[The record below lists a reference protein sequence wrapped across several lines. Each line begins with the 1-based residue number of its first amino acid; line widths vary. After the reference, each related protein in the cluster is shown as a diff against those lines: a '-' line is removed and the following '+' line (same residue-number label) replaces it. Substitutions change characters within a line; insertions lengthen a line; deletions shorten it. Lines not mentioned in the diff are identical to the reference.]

1 LDEVFVGQS
10 QSFASTPT
18 ILKID
23 NRVTALMRFV
33 WAFSALVIIYID
45 PTEPNK
51 HVFLTYVALILYVSY
66 SASLCFSGLQTN
78 KSFQWISSWSHW
90 IDVCW
95 FTVMIGLS
103 SGTNTIFFFGF
114 FFSILVASF
123 RWGFTSGLT
132 VTIVSVVIVTVI
144 GLVTRP
150 TGPTLDMYRVL
161 LRPVNLFVLGY
172 LMAYRGGRESILKG
186 QLKLLKEVTTL
197 SNPRFG
203 IDHTVGSAIERLRA
217 FYNADK
223 ALLVVRDQSTGK
235 FRLHKASIGRP
246 EEATKAQVIA
256 PDLADLMLS
265 LPSRWAA
272 VYGTKRTLS
281 HPRSHI
287 TIYNTENG
295 ERIKTIPKSLEA
307 IAGTLDA
314 TGFVTVPLSYHNDAV
329 GRLFLVTSAK
339 RHFDISDVEFLLQ
352 VIEQIAPVI
361 DNIRLVDRLASDAAE
376 QERQRI
382 ARDIHD
388 AVIQPYIGLQ
398 IGLEALKRKVN
409 SDSGDIEGAVDRL
422 IELTAFGVKDLRQY
436 VYGLKESG
444 DREISLI
451 PAIRRYATKF
461 AETTGISV
469 DVDVSPEIWI
479 NDRLAAEVFHMAVEG
494 LSNVRRH
501 TEAIWAGIGLEC
513 ADGHLQ
519 LKIENDGNGNGH
531 REKFMPHSLSQRTN
545 ALGGKI
551 SVEGRQQGGTVV
563 SIEIPL

>member
-1 LDEVFVGQS
+1 MGLPQPFT
-10 QSFASTPT
+10 STPT
-18 ILKID
+18 ILRID

-33 WAFSALVIIYID
+33 WACSALVLIYFD
-45 PTEPNK
+45 PNEPNQ
-51 HVFLTYVALILYVSY
+51 HVGITYVAMSLYVAY
-66 SASLCFSGLQTN
+66 SASLCFSALQHN
-78 KSFQWISSWSHW
+78 KVFEWIANWSHW

-95 FTVMIGLS
+95 FTIMIGLS

-114 FFSILVASF
+114 FFSMLVASF
-123 RWGFTSGLT
+123 RWGFTSGMT
-132 VTIVSVVIVTVI
+132 VTIVSVVIVTII
-144 GLVTRP
+144 GFATRP
-150 TGPTLDMYRVL
+150 TGPSLDVYRVL

-172 LMAYRGGRESILKG
+172 LMAYRGGREITWKG
-186 QLKLLKEVTTL
+186 QLKLLKEVTML

-203 IDHTVGSAIERLRA
+203 IDHTVGTAIERLRA

-223 ALLVVRDQSTGK
+223 ALLVVRDQETGK
-235 FRLHKASIGRP
+235 FRLHKANSGRP

-265 LPSRWAA
+265 LPSRVAA
-272 VYGTKRTLS
+272 IYGTRRTLS
-281 HPRSHI
+281 GPKTQV
-287 TIYNTENG
+287 TIYDTENG
-295 ERIKTIPKSLEA
+295 ERVKNVPKSVEA

-314 TGFVTVPLSYHNDAV
+314 TGFITVPLSYHNEAV
-329 GRLFLVTSAK
+329 GRLFLVTSTK
-339 RHFDISDVEFLLQ
+339 RRFDISDVEFLLQ

-376 QERQRI
+376 QERQKI

-398 IGLEALKRKVN
+398 IGLEGLRRKLN
-409 SDSGDIEGAVDRL
+409 SDNADIEGAIERL

-444 DREISLI
+444 EREISLI

-513 ADGHLQ
+513 ADGYLQ
-519 LKIENDGNGNGH
+519 LKIENDGNVDRN
-531 REKFMPHSLSQRTN
+531 RERFMPHSLSQRTN